1 MFIFFFRSPITDTGI
16 PIYKPLYL
24 PSERLKDLLLLIYT
38 ALKLTVITYF
48 YVTVDSVAINIIEC
62 IKKGRTSNIIII
74 KLVEVDPVK
83 ELRSVVNYY
92 YN

>member
-1 MFIFFFRSPITDTGI
+1 MSIL
-16 PIYKPLYL
+16 IYKPLYL

-38 ALKLTVITYF
+38 VLEFTVIIYF
-48 YVTVDSVAINIIEC
+48 YVIVDSVAINIIKR
-62 IKKGRTSNIIII
+62 IKRGRTSNIIII
-74 KLVEVDPVK
+74 KLIEVDPVK